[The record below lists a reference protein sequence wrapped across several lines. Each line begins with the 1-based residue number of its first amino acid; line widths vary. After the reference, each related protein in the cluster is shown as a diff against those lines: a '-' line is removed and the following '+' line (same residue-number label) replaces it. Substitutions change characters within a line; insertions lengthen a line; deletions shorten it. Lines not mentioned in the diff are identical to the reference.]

1 MPLHSETRIVPY
13 TADLMYR
20 IVADVEKYPE
30 FLPWCLALRVLARE
44 CKPDGDVLT
53 AEMTVGFGGFR
64 DSYVSRVTLDPN
76 VRRIDVT
83 QANGPF
89 RRLENHWRFT
99 PEGAG
104 ARVEFHIEFEFKNPL
119 FNAVAGKA
127 FGHAMR
133 HMESAFEA
141 RAKVLSG
148 NMKP

>member
-1 MPLHSETRIVPY
+1 MPQHTETRIVPY

-53 AEMTVGFGGFR
+53 AEMTVGFGAFR
-64 DSYVSRVTLDPN
+64 DRYVSRVLLDPR
-76 VRRIDVT
+76 VRTIDVT
-83 QANGPF
+83 QDAGPF
-89 RRLENHWRFT
+89 SRLENRWRFT

-104 ARVEFHIEFEFKNPL
+104 ARARVDFHIAFEFRNPL
-119 FNAVAGKA
+119 LNAVAGKA

-133 HMESAFEA
+133 RMESAFEA
-141 RAKVLSG
+141 RAKTLG
-148 NMKP
+148 